1 MMSEA
6 DLPFLFKRQEGCFNM
21 KKTQIL
27 LIDDLDQSVAVDTVE
42 FAHKGVCYEIDLS
55 AEHIAEM
62 DEAFAKWIAAARRVT
77 GRGGRTQRRAAA
89 ARPAPTHD
97 TSAIRE
103 WARAQGIAVS
113 DRGRISS
120 DIIERYCAENPAAC

>member
-1 MMSEA
+1 
-6 DLPFLFKRQEGCFNM
+6 M

-42 FAHKGVCYEIDLS
+42 FAYKGVCYEIDLS

-62 DEAFAKWIAAARRVT
+62 DEAFAKWIAAARRVA
-77 GRGGRTQRRAAA
+77 GRAGRTQRRAAA
-89 ARPAPTHD
+89 RPASAHD

-120 DIIERYCAENPAAC
+120 DIIERYYAENPASC

>member
-1 MMSEA
+1 
-6 DLPFLFKRQEGCFNM
+6 M

-62 DEAFAKWIAAARRVT
+62 DESFAKWVAAARRVT
-77 GRGGRTQRRAAA
+77 GRAGRSQRRSSARAASV
-89 ARPAPTHD
+89 HD
-97 TSAIRE
+97 TAAIRE
-103 WARAQGIAVS
+103 WARGQEIAVS

-120 DIIERYCAENPAAC
+120 EIIERYYAENPGAC